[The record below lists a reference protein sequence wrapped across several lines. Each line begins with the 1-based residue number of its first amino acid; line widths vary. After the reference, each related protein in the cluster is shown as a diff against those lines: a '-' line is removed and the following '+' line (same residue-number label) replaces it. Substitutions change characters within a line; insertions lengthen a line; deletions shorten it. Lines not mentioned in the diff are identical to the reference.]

1 MDNNVEKGKYKATR
15 NLNTAIENPEMNV
28 NGITTVNIQDIS
40 SNNNKNEDE
49 KINLENLNISNNTIE
64 NNTNKIEPQNIIPE
78 TNDEEIAKE
87 ETKILS
93 KFLNQSQ
100 KKISETEINDIKNYE
115 ENKKLTQ
122 YMPVLEEKK
131 EDNKDSKIPSELLVL
146 GLVVLILLIVVIVIP
161 YIYDFIQNI
170 ILNMT
175 T

>member
-40 SNNNKNEDE
+40 SNNNKNENE

-115 ENKKLTQ
+115 ENKKPTQ